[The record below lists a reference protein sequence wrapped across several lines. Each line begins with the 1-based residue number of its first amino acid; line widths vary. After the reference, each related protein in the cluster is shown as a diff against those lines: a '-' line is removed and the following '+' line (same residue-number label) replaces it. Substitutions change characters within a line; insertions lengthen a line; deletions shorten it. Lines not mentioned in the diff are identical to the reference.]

1 MPKIYR
7 SMKKDNDDRPF
18 VDETGKG
25 LGVRVTPVNGVVDI
39 DVDDAGMV
47 LLNGKGMSV
56 APSWQDLPIHLIPKR
71 LRGKF
76 PSARGAIDLY
86 CFSSGEGDF
95 VNGGVSD
102 LDSLTL
108 IVDRPLHGVVAPSK
122 EMSVAQYQN
131 ALSTT
136 RDNWNLDES

>member
-7 SMKKDNDDRPF
+7 SMKKDIDDRPF
-18 VDETGKG
+18 VDATGKG

-71 LRGKF
+71 LRGIF
-76 PSARGAIDLY
+76 PSARGGIDLY

>member
-1 MPKIYR
+1 
-7 SMKKDNDDRPF
+7 MKKEINDKPI
-18 VDETGKG
+18 VDATGKG
-25 LGVRVTPVNGVVDI
+25 LGVRVAPVNGVVDI

-56 APSWQDLPIHLIPKR
+56 APAWRDLPIHLISKR
-71 LRGKF
+71 LKGIFRA
-76 PSARGAIDLY
+76 ARGGIGLY

-95 VNGGVSD
+95 ANGEVSD
-102 LDSLTL
+102 SLNM
-108 IVDRPLHGVVAPSK
+108 IVDQPSHGVVVPSTA
-122 EMSVAQYQN
+122 MTVAQYQN